1 MKKLAMVCV
10 LAAASFPAASFA
22 DTKNFE
28 GFAGS
33 LNLGLVS
40 SGIKAS
46 ADDAVFDSFGG
57 NSEFSGG
64 IDLSWGTKISE
75 TGVLT
80 VGVEADLIQP
90 DVFNVN
96 GGGGDTLTAKQK
108 NRYGI
113 YVAPG
118 TVIGRDTLVYGKVG
132 YNSMKGELVGAGDF
146 GDFTRSQSFTGFG
159 YGLGIKTMLTP
170 QAFLK
175 VEVNRLTYSSETI
188 GGGTFEPSS
197 TAGVIGIGTSF

>member
-1 MKKLAMVCV
+1 MKKLVILCSM
-10 LAAASFPAASFA
+10 AAISYSTASFA

-33 LNLGLVS
+33 LNLGLIS
-40 SGIKAS
+40 SGIKLS
-46 ADDAVFDSFGG
+46 GGDAVFDGFGG
-57 NSEFSGG
+57 KSAFSGG
-64 IDLSWGTKISE
+64 IDLGWGTKISD

-96 GGGGDTLTAKQK
+96 AGGGDTLTAKQK
-108 NRYGI
+108 HRYGI

-118 TVIGRDTLVYGKVG
+118 TVIGNDTLVYGKVG

-146 GDFTRSQSFTGFG
+146 AEFTRSQSFTGFG
-159 YGLGIKTMLTP
+159 YGLGIKTMITP

-175 VEVNRLTYSSETI
+175 VEVNRLSYSSEII
-188 GGGTFEPSS
+188 GSGTFEPSS
-197 TAGVIGIGTSF
+197 TVGVVGIGTSF

>member
-1 MKKLAMVCV
+1 MKKLATVCV
-10 LAAASFPAASFA
+10 LAAAGFPTASFA

-33 LNLGLVS
+33 LNLGLAS
-40 SGIKAS
+40 PGIKTTVGNV
-46 ADDAVFDSFGG
+46 VFDSFGG

-96 GGGGDTLTAKQK
+96 AGDGDTLAAKQK

-132 YNSMKGELVGAGDF
+132 YNSMKGELVGAGVFTDL
-146 GDFTRSQSFTGFG
+146 TRSQSFTGFG

-175 VEVNRLTYSSETI
+175 VEVNRLSYSSETI
-188 GGGTFEPSS
+188 GVWTVEPSG
-197 TAGVIGIGTSF
+197 TVGVIGIGTSF